1 MTRQKAPLDTI
12 TRIMTEQ
19 SGDGLEGH
27 ASVDGLGGE
36 GVAELV
42 GVGGHA
48 GAAGDATNDA
58 PDLVAVDGAAVVG
71 DEPVVSAD
79 AIEVVGAPPGE
90 ECDEVGVEGD
100 EAVGA
105 QFADGD
111 AQPVA
116 VSDAH
121 DGVGVEVA

>member
-1 MTRQKAPLDTI
+1 V
-12 TRIMTEQ
+12 TEQ
-19 SGDGLEGH
+19 GGDGFEGH

-71 DEPVVSAD
+71 DEPPVSAD
-79 AIEVVGAPPGE
+79 VVEVVGAPPGE
-90 ECDEVGVEGD
+90 ECDEVRVKWV
-100 EAVGA
+100 EAVVA

-111 AQPVA
+111 AQPV
-116 VSDAH
+116 SDLSELLAALKA
-121 DGVGVEVA
+121 GR